1 MFSFP
6 SFLLASSFS
15 VCIWVHIH
23 FTPRYLPSQT
33 WRPDLFLLCVPP
45 VSPSLLKCIYCLSL
59 PPALCCVVHACSPK
73 FLYLH
78 VCELPGF
85 HLVLWITFVFWAQI
99 IIKGLLHVLLLHLCS
114 QPACHSEREREK
126 TLFIYLSQCIIFKR
140 FFFHQEAK
148 SVKYP
153 QANKTKE
160 GKWTFFIVYF
170 ISYTWFTQLWVAP
183 FLVQHQ
189 NWTFCVQHTIK
200 KLTRSTIRDFWRG
213 YDVFC
218 QMGGL

>member
-23 FTPRYLPSQT
+23 FTTRHLPLQT

-85 HLVLWITFVFWAQI
+85 HLVLWITFVFWVQI
-99 IIKGLLHVLLLHLCS
+99 IIKGLLHVLLLYLCS
-114 QPACHSEREREK
+114 QPACHSERERK
-126 TLFIYLSQCIIFKR
+126 RKHCLFIYLSASYLKD
-140 FFFHQEAK
+140 FFSIKKQNQLNIHKPIRQRKEK
-148 SVKYP
+148 S
-153 QANKTKE
+153 E
-160 GKWTFFIVYF
+160 LFFYFVFYIVYLIYSAVSGSF
-170 ISYTWFTQLWVAP
+170 FSSTSELNILCAAYNKKAYT
-183 FLVQHQ
+183 
-189 NWTFCVQHTIK
+189 
-200 KLTRSTIRDFWRG
+200 
-213 YDVFC
+213 
-218 QMGGL
+218 

>member
-33 WRPDLFLLCVPP
+33 WRPYLFLLCVPP

-140 FFFHQEAK
+140 FF
-148 SVKYP
+148 S
-153 QANKTKE
+153 
-160 GKWTFFIVYF
+160 
-170 ISYTWFTQLWVAP
+170 
-183 FLVQHQ
+183 
-189 NWTFCVQHTIK
+189 IK
-200 KLTRSTIRDFWRG
+200 KQNQLNIHKPIRQRKESELFLLCILYRIPDLLSCEWLLF
-213 YDVFC
+213 
-218 QMGGL
+218 